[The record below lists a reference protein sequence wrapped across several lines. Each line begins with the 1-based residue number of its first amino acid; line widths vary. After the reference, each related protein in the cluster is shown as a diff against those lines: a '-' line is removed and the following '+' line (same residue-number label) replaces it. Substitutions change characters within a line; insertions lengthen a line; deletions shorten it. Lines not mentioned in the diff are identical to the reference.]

1 MSMKDGWVY
10 LLRERDFLTGTT
22 DRYLKIGLTERD
34 VEDRVKEHQTGNARQ
49 VISVY
54 ERHVPLMSAMETYLH
69 HVFSTDR
76 INGEWFDMDDDRVN
90 NEVIPLIEALADQQ
104 VVAKADKERAAEV
117 KKIYDNGKVRDP
129 TPHETA
135 LHADYVEA
143 KHAHVRAKALHA
155 IDNARVRALIGSA
168 QSIDG
173 VVSITAKPQGDQFD
187 KASFLASLTEVQ
199 RAQCYETVTQFS
211 AGSVKVVGVKT
222 LKTLDP
228 QLDADKKAAEA
239 AIATPLSLANVG
251 GAELA
256 RTSDAEAAHMAYLAS
271 RRAVKEAEWDEERL
285 AAALLVALG
294 EDREIT
300 GVISCVRE
308 DVTTENKWS
317 AALAKQHFPDAY
329 AAHTKPR
336 DDTFEVKINDGH
348 PY

>member
-1 MSMKDGWVY
+1 MSTKDGWVY
-10 LLRERDFLTGTT
+10 LLRERDFLTGKT

-34 VEDRVKEHQTGNARQ
+34 VADRVKEHQTGNARQ

-54 ERHVPLMSAMETYLH
+54 ERHVPLMNAMETYLH
-69 HVFSTDR
+69 HVFSPDR
-76 INGEWFDMDDDRVN
+76 INGEWFDMDDAKVTG
-90 NEVIPLIEALADQQ
+90 EVIPLIEDMAEQQ
-104 VVAKADKERAAEV
+104 AVAKANKEQAAVV
-117 KKIYDNGKVRDP
+117 KKSYDNGNVRDP
-129 TPHETA
+129 TPEETA
-135 LHADYVEA
+135 LHAEYVEA

-155 IDNARVRALIGSA
+155 IDNARVRALVGDA
-168 QSIDG
+168 QAIEG
-173 VVSITAKPQGDQFD
+173 VVTITAKPQGDQFD
-187 KASFLASLTEVQ
+187 KEAFLASLTEAQ
-199 RAQCYETVTQFS
+199 RSQCYETVTQFK

-239 AIATPLSLANVG
+239 AIATPLSFANVG
-251 GAELA
+251 GIQRA
-256 RTSDAEAAHMAYLAS
+256 RTGDAEAAHMAYLTS

-285 AAALLVALG
+285 AAALMVALG

-300 GVISCVRE
+300 GVVSCIRE
-308 DVTTENKWS
+308 DVTTEDKWS

-329 AAHTKPR
+329 AANMNPR